1 MSRGMITRDPTG
13 PEVIHWILEYAGVR
27 LWDEPFFSWISI
39 DGPARE
45 YTATAKL
52 WEELQQ
58 CLEGRCMG
66 LVGRP
71 LHGSARPHAGST
83 RSLESTTHQGT
94 PSPSPRSGC

>member
-1 MSRGMITRDPTG
+1 MSGKMWVRDPTG

-27 LWDEPFFSWISI
+27 LWDVPMHGWME
-39 DGPARE
+39 GAARE

-52 WEELQQ
+52 WEELQR